1 MMDSRISAAVSA
13 GSISSTDQDA
23 LETALDSIDS
33 SLSADR
39 SSGTKPSGDMK
50 SKIDSLIDKQV
61 QDGTLTDDQATE
73 LKSFFAQG
81 PGGSGGPHGAGG
93 PGGPG
98 GPPPSSA
105 SATSDDDDDDTTTN
119 TADATTKQLDT
130 LITFLEKLRESVSSG
145 VYSDGSSSSGSS
157 SSNSSNSGLLID
169 TTA

>member
-33 SLSADR
+33 SLSTDR

-61 QDGTLTDDQATE
+61 QDGTLTDDQASE

-81 PGGSGGPHGAGG
+81 PGGSGGPGG
-93 PGGPG
+93 PGGPGGAG

-105 SATSDDDDDDTTTN
+105 SDTSDDDDTTTS

-157 SSNSSNSGLLID
+157 SSSSSNSGLLID